1 MPHAPIPGRPLD
13 SLDRLRARTKMMVE
27 DYDVAAGA
35 KPTRPTFRT
44 QFSLADA
51 NGSPAPGDKLQL
63 WASEPLAV
71 TVDGQT
77 VTLPTQPEGA
87 PSFTANAM
95 GLVSVTYSGDEIR
108 APFLF
113 ARTAAV
119 PEFGTM
125 PDYEVLNILSS
136 VQPAGLAP
144 DAAKGYDGMP
154 LLPTRFQDE
163 TNRTAIASAV
173 RNTVGRV
180 PQNAMMTSLFLAGGS
195 LAPFSAPPS
204 RGVSPNDILHWSLD
218 LGDGLTFTP
227 SDTELITQAQAALA
241 GFSLLGRLKEF
252 VRDVVKGA
260 KKLTRVVTMWAQDA
274 VTFLC
279 QVADG
284 FYMFVVNTI
293 DDAINVARAIFQR
306 VVDAV
311 ERVIEWLSFL
321 FQWDDILRT
330 QGAIADSITSAIQ
343 TFRTAIDTQLA
354 NGAMDVRAFFQ
365 AREKDIQNLFC
376 QAMSQGGDTFASGT
390 RGSASENPF
399 AAGGQDSSVPINW
412 LMDRAMTGSSAAA
425 DGAPFAGLPNADD
438 LLTRL
443 SQFGESA
450 RTMLAANPATQDVEA
465 RFQGVLQSFG
475 RLLRNFPSFSS
486 LAAND
491 LLGAI
496 ADLAVLAMSA
506 ADLLIEGFLQLLR
519 DLIDT
524 IVATLTTPM
533 PIPFLS
539 DLFQSL
545 TRRPLTLV
553 ELGAFLI
560 AVPTTILY
568 KALYGQA
575 PIAAG
580 TAAFS
585 ALTLPAWGA
594 IALSMGLLLRAVTEG
609 LNDSAVFSGGFATIV
624 GAVNLG
630 MGVALWG
637 IKAVLAVML
646 APNNS
651 LSVEDTLLL
660 LLGLAPI
667 VLGLSW
673 LRASPTL
680 RATSKAA
687 FPFYLTFYGLF
698 LTMIHTSL
706 AALGFAGV
714 PNQKKYATHFLA
726 NVAGDTPATA
736 KALVNF
742 VIDGIEFGR
751 VAVVGVDHAGNLL
764 SGIFMRLQW
773 PRGTSS
779 LVLA

>member
-1 MPHAPIPGRPLD
+1 MPHAAIPGSPLD

-27 DYDVAAGA
+27 DYDLAAGA
-35 KPTRPTFRT
+35 TPTRPTFRT
-44 QFSLADA
+44 QFSLADG
-51 NGSPAPGDKLQL
+51 NGTPAPGDKLQL

-71 TVDGQT
+71 TGDGQT

-95 GLVSVTYSGDEIR
+95 GLVSVTYSGDQIR
-108 APFLF
+108 SPFLF

-119 PEFGTM
+119 PDFGTV
-125 PDYEVLNILSS
+125 PDYEVLNILSN

-144 DAAKGYDGMP
+144 DAAKGYDGLP
-154 LLPTRFQDE
+154 LLPAKFQDE
-163 TNRTAIASAV
+163 QNRTAISSAV
-173 RNTVGRV
+173 RNTIGRV
-180 PQNAMMTSLFLAGGS
+180 PQNARMTSLFLAGGP
-195 LAPFSAPPS
+195 LALFSAPPS

-218 LGDGLTFTP
+218 FGDDLTFTG
-227 SDTELITQAQAALA
+227 SDTELITAAQASLA
-241 GFSLLGRLKEF
+241 GLNLLGRFKEF
-252 VRDVVKGA
+252 VRDVVNGA
-260 KKLTRVVTMWAQDA
+260 KRLTRLVTMWAADA

-293 DDAINVARAIFQR
+293 DDAVDVARAIFQR
-306 VVDAV
+306 VVNLA

-321 FQWDDILRT
+321 FQWNDILRT
-330 QGAIADSITSAIQ
+330 QGAVANAITGAIE
-343 TFRTAIDTQLA
+343 TFRTAIDQQIA
-354 NGAMDVRAFFQ
+354 NGAMDIRAFFQ
-365 AREKDIQNLFC
+365 AREKDIQSLFG
-376 QAMSQGGDTFASGT
+376 QVMSQGGDTFASGT

-399 AAGGQDSSVPINW
+399 AAGGQDSSVQINW
-412 LMDRAMTGSSAAA
+412 LMERAMTGGAPEA
-425 DGAPFAGLPNADD
+425 DGTVLGLPNADD
-438 LLTRL
+438 LLLRL
-443 SQFGESA
+443 SSFGESA
-450 RTMLAANPATQDVEA
+450 RSMLAANPATQDLER
-465 RFQGVLQSFG
+465 RFQGVLQNLG
-475 RLLRNFPSFSS
+475 RLLRNFPNFAA

-496 ADLAVLAMSA
+496 ADLAVLVMSA

-519 DLIDT
+519 DLIDAVLT
-524 IVATLTTPM
+524 TLTSPI
-533 PIPFLS
+533 PIPFVA
-539 DLFQSL
+539 DLFQAL
-545 TRRPLTLV
+545 TKRPLTLV
-553 ELGAFLI
+553 ELGAFLV

-568 KALYGQA
+568 KAVYGQA
-575 PIAAG
+575 PIPAG

-585 ALTLPAWGA
+585 PFTLPAWGT
-594 IALSMGLLLRAVTEG
+594 IALAMGFLLRAITEG
-609 LNDSAVFSGGFATIV
+609 LNDTAIFSGGGGTVV

-651 LSVEDTLLL
+651 LSVEDTLVL

-667 VLGLSW
+667 VLGVAW
-673 LRASPTL
+673 LRASPAL
-680 RATSKAA
+680 RATSKAV

-698 LTMIHTSL
+698 LTAIHTSL

-714 PNQKKYATHFLA
+714 PNQKKYATNFVA
-726 NVAGDTPATA
+726 NVTGDSPAVV
-736 KALVNF
+736 KALVNV

-751 VAVVGVDHAGNLL
+751 VAVVAVDFAGNLL
-764 SGIFMRLQW
+764 SGVFLRLQW
-773 PRGTSS
+773 PRGAAS